1 MNNTFFLKL
10 RRYAPGLLVSIGWLA
25 FVAGNTLTGIPLFV
39 KLLLLSSARTLP

>member
-1 MNNTFFLKL
+1 MKDTYFLRL
-10 RRYAPGLLVSIGWLA
+10 RRLVPGLLVVVGWHT